1 MNNSIFKKLP
11 VALIAAAFLLSFTT
25 TADKANFSGSW
36 KLNESKS
43 ELGEFG
49 RFVPKKVKAEQKE
62 DAITISKTTA
72 SFDGGDDV
80 TITETLTF
88 DGKTTETTVF
98 GTAKRKSTAKWS
110 EDGKSLAIS
119 YSLDFDINGE
129 TMTITG
135 TETWSLTNEGKLSLS
150 TKSVSPQGERS
161 TKAVFDKE

>member
-1 MNNSIFKKLP
+1 MNNSIIKKLP

-25 TADKANFSGSW
+25 VADKANFSGSW
-36 KLNESKS
+36 KLNEGKS

-49 RFVPKKVKAEQKE
+49 RFVARKVKAEQKD
-62 DAITISKTTA
+62 DAITVSKTAA
-72 SFDGGDDV
+72 SFNGDDV
-80 TITETLTF
+80 TTTETLTF

-119 YSLDFDINGE
+119 YSIDIERDGN

-135 TETWSLTNEGKLSLS
+135 TETWSLTDEGKLSLS

-161 TKAVFDKE
+161 TKAVYDKE